1 MSCRQLQPIHNRK
14 VTTPHLQ
21 RSFTKAFFNNRV
33 TVARIWQQQFAVHW
47 PTMAVDASKVYVPI
61 QKLSTTHTLSY
72 TLTYLFN
79 TLDPYLLSQSSSLS
93 NRPSSPPPKDA
104 PDLTP
109 NPRGIPALPFMSSVS
124 DYVSAL
130 ADVEPTLRR
139 FQEMI
144 SKYQFMEAN
153 KQKHAQSLREKIPE
167 MKNTLD
173 TVKFLRRQKTKKE
186 ESEVQELETTFPLAD
201 TLYAKAV
208 VRPAEL
214 EEVYLWL
221 GANVMVAY
229 PLGEA
234 EEMLT
239 GKLETARESLKAAE
253 EDLEFLRVQITTLE
267 VATAR
272 VYNWDVMEKRR
283 LKAEGKLVDE
293 QGAEGEGDGDGKGGG

>member
-1 MSCRQLQPIHNRK
+1 MQ
-14 VTTPHLQ
+14 
-21 RSFTKAFFNNRV
+21 
-33 TVARIWQQQFAVHW
+33 
-47 PTMAVDASKVYVPI
+47 YVPKPYNI
-61 QKLSTTHTLSY
+61 CGLSLAALSKER
-72 TLTYLFN
+72 
-79 TLDPYLLSQSSSLS
+79 PLSQAQ
-93 NRPSSPPPKDA
+93 PSPDLQLTSPYSHSTRTAAAKNA

-109 NPRGIPALPFMSSVS
+109 NPRGIPPFPFMSSVS
-124 DYVSAL
+124 EYVAAL

-173 TVKFLRRQKTKKE
+173 TVTFLRRQKAKGGGE
-186 ESEVQELETTFPLAD
+186 EDEDEDEDDPAMAGATEMETTFPLAD

-208 VRPAEL
+208 VQPKEL
-214 EEVYLWL
+214 DEVYLWL

-229 PLGEA
+229 PLAEA
-234 EEMLT
+234 EEMLA
-239 GKLETARESLKAAE
+239 GKLETAKESLRAAE
-253 EDLEFLRVQITTLE
+253 EDLEFLWVQVTTLE

-283 LKAEGKLVDE
+283 LKAEGKLV
-293 QGAEGEGDGDGKGGG
+293 EGKEGDGEDEDGKGGG

>member
-1 MSCRQLQPIHNRK
+1 M
-14 VTTPHLQ
+14 
-21 RSFTKAFFNNRV
+21 
-33 TVARIWQQQFAVHW
+33 
-47 PTMAVDASKVYVPI
+47 
-61 QKLSTTHTLSY
+61 
-72 TLTYLFN
+72 
-79 TLDPYLLSQSSSLS
+79 
-93 NRPSSPPPKDA
+93 

-109 NPRGIPALPFMSSVS
+109 NPRGIPAFPFMSSVS

-173 TVKFLRRQKTKKE
+173 TVKFLRRQKAKKE

-214 EEVYLWL
+214 DEVYLWL

-234 EEMLT
+234 EEMLA
-239 GKLETARESLKAAE
+239 GKLEAARESLKAAE

-293 QGAEGEGDGDGKGGG
+293 QGAEGEGHGDGKGGG

>member
-1 MSCRQLQPIHNRK
+1 
-14 VTTPHLQ
+14 
-21 RSFTKAFFNNRV
+21 
-33 TVARIWQQQFAVHW
+33 
-47 PTMAVDASKVYVPI
+47 
-61 QKLSTTHTLSY
+61 
-72 TLTYLFN
+72 
-79 TLDPYLLSQSSSLS
+79 
-93 NRPSSPPPKDA
+93 
-104 PDLTP
+104 
-109 NPRGIPALPFMSSVS
+109 MSSVS
-124 DYVSAL
+124 EYVSAL

-173 TVKFLRRQKTKKE
+173 TVKFLRKQKAKE
-186 ESEVQELETTFPLAD
+186 KAAEMETTFPLAD

-234 EEMLT
+234 EEMLG
-239 GKLETARESLKAAE
+239 GKLETARESLRAAE

-283 LKAEGKLVDE
+283 LRTEGKLVD
-293 QGAEGEGDGDGKGGG
+293 GPAEEGDGEGKGGG